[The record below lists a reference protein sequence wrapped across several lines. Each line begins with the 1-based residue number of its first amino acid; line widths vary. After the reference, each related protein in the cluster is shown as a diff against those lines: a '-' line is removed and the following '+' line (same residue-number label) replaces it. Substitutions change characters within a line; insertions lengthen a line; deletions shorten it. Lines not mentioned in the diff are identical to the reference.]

1 MRMCVCARAYF
12 DPQLIDCLR
21 DDIQCNVTQVHL
33 GHVFF
38 VLFFLNG
45 GRQFISFPCLFA
57 CVSLCE

>member
-1 MRMCVCARAYF
+1 MRVCVCARAYF

-21 DDIQCNVTQVHL
+21 DDIRYNVTHVHL
-33 GHVFF
+33 GHV
-38 VLFFLNG
+38 FFLNG